1 MIICSKKALNN
12 FKKEILEG
20 RKKDPYGKTEDEE
33 P

>member
-1 MIICSKKALNN
+1 VFKNKVLNN